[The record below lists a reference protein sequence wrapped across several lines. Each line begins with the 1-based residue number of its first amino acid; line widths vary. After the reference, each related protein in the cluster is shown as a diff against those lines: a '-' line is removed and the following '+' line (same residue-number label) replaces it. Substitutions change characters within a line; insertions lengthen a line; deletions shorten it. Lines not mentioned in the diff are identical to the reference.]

1 MNKLKKSLD
10 AAMQNVDVTPALREQ
25 ILRPPKR
32 RSPMR
37 IILVAACLA
46 AFFSM
51 ATFVFAAT
59 QGFTRLPLQREQ
71 QQNYE
76 YSIVVPK
83 YDFQPEVLE
92 RFRRLSENATR
103 EANMAELERREFRTF
118 DEVQAYLQTNL
129 SLGCLRQYE
138 NKAVTLCSYRY
149 YLDDSFGAMLFL
161 RCKVPSPT
169 KLTYCSLTV
178 DLRSSTAQFALL
190 HSTEGNLDASG
201 TDRTE
206 FFQYTTPSG
215 LTVDL
220 AFNAQTQNCEA
231 YFVKDNAMYC
241 LYFGFSPVQKGLQT
255 YDAWHGEVLSDIYR
269 ILNSF

>member
-10 AAMQNVDVTPALREQ
+10 AAMQNVDVSPALREQ
-25 ILRPPKR
+25 ILRPPKK
-32 RSPMR
+32 RSPVR

-92 RFRRLSENATR
+92 RFRRLSEKATR

-129 SLGCLRQYE
+129 SLGCLRQNE
-138 NKAVTLCSYRY
+138 SKSVTLSSYRY

-169 KLTYCSLTV
+169 KLTYCSLII
-178 DLRSSTAQFALL
+178 DLRSSTARFALQ
-190 HSTEGNLDASG
+190 HAAEGNLNVSAADC
-201 TDRTE
+201 TK

-220 AFNAQTQNCEA
+220 AFNTQTQNCEA

-241 LYFGFSPVQKGLQT
+241 LYFGFPPVQEGLQT
-255 YDAWHGEVLSDIYR
+255 FDEWHGEIVSDIYR
-269 ILNSF
+269 VLNSF